1 MRIIS
6 INPSPEP
13 CAEAGWHASQ
23 YLLDGTL
30 TRELVMALRPLGSL
44 LLMDNLRQ
52 PFFKIES
59 HHYMLKGLLGDHSIR
74 VAVHQDHEEETN
86 LIKQL
91 LYNYETSS

>member
-6 INPSPEP
+6 ITPSPEP

-74 VAVHQDHEEETN
+74 VAVHPDHEEETN

>member
-6 INPSPEP
+6 ITPSPEP

-59 HHYMLKGLLGDHSIR
+59 HHYMLKGLLGVHSIR

>member
-6 INPSPEP
+6 ITPSPEP

-23 YLLDGTL
+23 YQLDGMV
-30 TRELVMALRPLGSL
+30 TRELVMSLRPLGSL
-44 LLMDNLRQ
+44 LLMDSLRQ

>member
-6 INPSPEP
+6 ITPSPEP

-74 VAVHQDHEEETN
+74 VAVHQEHEEETN

-91 LYNYETSS
+91 LYNSETSS

>member
-6 INPSPEP
+6 ITPSPEP

-30 TRELVMALRPLGSL
+30 TRKLAMALRPLGSL

>member
-6 INPSPEP
+6 ITPSPEP

-23 YLLDGTL
+23 YLLDGTV
-30 TRELVMALRPLGSL
+30 TRELVMALRPLGSM
-44 LLMDNLRQ
+44 LLMDTLRQ

-74 VAVHQDHEEETN
+74 VAVHRDHEEETN

>member
-1 MRIIS
+1 MRIIG
-6 INPSPEP
+6 ITPSPEP

-23 YLLDGTL
+23 YLLDGTV
-30 TRELVMALRPLGSL
+30 TRDLILALRPLGSL
-44 LLMDNLRQ
+44 LLMDKLRQ

-74 VAVHQDHEEETN
+74 VAVHRDHEDETN

-91 LYNYETSS
+91 LNDYETSS

>member
-6 INPSPEP
+6 ITPSPEP

-59 HHYMLKGLLGDHSIR
+59 HHYMLKGLLGEHSIR

>member
-6 INPSPEP
+6 ITPSPEP

-30 TRELVMALRPLGSL
+30 TRELVMALRPMGSL

-74 VAVHQDHEEETN
+74 VAVHQEHEEETN

-91 LYNYETSS
+91 LYNSETSS

>member
-6 INPSPEP
+6 ITPSPEP

-30 TRELVMALRPLGSL
+30 THELVMALRPLGSL

>member
-6 INPSPEP
+6 ITPSPEP
-13 CAEAGWHASQ
+13 CAESVWHASQ
-23 YLLDGTL
+23 YLLDGTV
-30 TRELVMALRPLGSL
+30 TRELVMALRPLGSM
-44 LLMDNLRQ
+44 LLMDTLRQ

-74 VAVHQDHEEETN
+74 VAVHRDHEEETN